1 MALIL
6 TIIAELI
13 GGVKSF
19 KVGVG
24 TMSLLPMLY
33 ALIFGILLSP
43 NFF

>member
-13 GGVKSF
+13 GVKSF

-43 NFF
+43 SF